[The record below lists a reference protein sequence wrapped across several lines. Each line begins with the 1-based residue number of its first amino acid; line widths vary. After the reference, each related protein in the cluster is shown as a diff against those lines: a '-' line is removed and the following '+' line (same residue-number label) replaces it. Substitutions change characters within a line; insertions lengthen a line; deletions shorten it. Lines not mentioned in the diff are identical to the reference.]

1 MSGLIRDERPVF
13 GGGHELG
20 LQFDA
25 RARDAFYND
34 PANNSASIVP
44 SYGVVN
50 ASIDLAE
57 VDDKYRIALSVK
69 NIFDKQYGTS
79 IFLLNGVAGY
89 RYGFYAPPRWEIGR
103 ASCRERVCQYG

>member
-1 MSGLIRDERPVF
+1 MPIAPSWTISGLIRYELPVF
-13 GGGHELG
+13 GGGHKLG
-20 LQFDA
+20 LQVDA

-57 VDDKYRIALSVK
+57 VDRSEEHTSELQSLMRSSYALFCLKLKIKNDKTFNCALE
-69 NIFDKQYGTS
+69 
-79 IFLLNGVAGY
+79 A
-89 RYGFYAPPRWEIGR
+89 R
-103 ASCRERVCQYG
+103 